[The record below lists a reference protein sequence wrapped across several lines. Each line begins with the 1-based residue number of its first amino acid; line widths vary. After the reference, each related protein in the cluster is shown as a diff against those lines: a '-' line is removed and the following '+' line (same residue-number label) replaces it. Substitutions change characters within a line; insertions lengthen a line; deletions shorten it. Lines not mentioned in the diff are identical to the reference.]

1 LIDEISKLIDKDM
14 EVKDSEGNLEVEHS
28 YVNFQYMIMGEK
40 IKHLKK
46 NLPDFKLDHLTLS
59 EMMNDKLLEFYSMET
74 IQDMI

>member
-1 LIDEISKLIDKDM
+1 
-14 EVKDSEGNLEVEHS
+14 
-28 YVNFQYMIMGEK
+28 MIMGEK